1 MILTSTMFRYC
12 IMKYVTI
19 WEISMTL
26 NLDFPNDTVWMFK
39 IMPGLQ
45 ILSKCKMDH
54 WILM

>member
-1 MILTSTMFRYC
+1 MFRYC